1 MQEATTF
8 SVVEGREN
16 NHNTANR
23 NFKRMG
29 SEKYKLKWSRYES
42 NILSAFHSLLESETL
57 SDVTLFC
64 EGQTF
69 KAHRLVLAACST
81 HFESLFS
88 QTPINAPS
96 TNQFF
101 VILDGTRADD
111 LQILLHFM
119 YRGEAYLHQDRIN
132 SVLRT
137 AEALQVKGLSEGPR
151 GIELNNQNA
160 HGPGNNG
167 RSWSPHPQQ
176 PFVGDSPHH
185 QRHKKKDLD
194 DHSQMRERHHGSPP
208 PSMHSSTGEGMAQSY
223 YAPPPITREPFPM
236 YSGSIRSTSSYSR
249 TSRDDHR
256 DQPARFSPLPHNR
269 SKSPGPPPPPGRYPL
284 EKFNSPPHGPSGLL
298 PSSSVDLPSKEERDT
313 TPISV
318 VSAPEIYEGRSISRG
333 HDSDRPPSNKTDTH
347 SPEYERQTPTMS
359 SPLQKTGFPSDST
372 TDPASGAGPS
382 GLLRSAFKT
391 EEQNRLR
398 RSSDPGAPGMNNE
411 ADAGDRATPSD
422 DHRPKFPPEFRNV
435 RDDLSRMATSSPQGR
450 TNDMRMM
457 EDDARTQAAATSLE
471 QFRRLA
477 QAQEHLMPRRVHQG
491 GLSALVPGL
500 TASDYMRFAMPVRDP
515 DNGDPISGSGTKLK
529 CPFCERTY
537 GYETNLR
544 AHIRQRHQGIRVSC
558 PYCPRTFTRNNTV
571 RRHVQREHRHLAGR
585 IPTKFGSTRVMPD
598 PITSGVGAGNN
609 GGGAL
614 PHHAMP
620 PSPLRSGS
628 PIPTSSG
635 VGSGPG
641 SMDTSGMGKSPHP

>member
-1 MQEATTF
+1 
-8 SVVEGREN
+8 
-16 NHNTANR
+16 
-23 NFKRMG
+23 MG
-29 SEKYKLKWSRYES
+29 SEKYKLKWSKYES

-88 QTPINAPS
+88 QTSASAPPTTS
-96 TNQFF
+96 QFF
-101 VILDGTRADD
+101 VVLDGTRADD

-151 GIELNNQNA
+151 NIELNNQNA
-160 HGPGNNG
+160 HGSGNNG
-167 RSWSPHPQQ
+167 RSWSPLP
-176 PFVGDSPHH
+176 PFGGGNDANK
-185 QRHKKKDLD
+185 RLKKNEMDEPAHLRD
-194 DHSQMRERHHGSPP
+194 MRHHGSPSP
-208 PSMHSSTGEGMAQSY
+208 NLHSSGGGISPSSY

-236 YSGSIRSTSSYSR
+236 YSGALRNMSTYTR
-249 TSRDDHR
+249 GVRDEHP
-256 DQPARFSPLPHNR
+256 QHPPAHFTPPPANR
-269 SKSPGPPPPPGRYPL
+269 SKSPGPPPPPQQGRYSMD
-284 EKFNSPPHGPSGLL
+284 KFGSPPHGPSL
-298 PSSSVDLPSKEERDT
+298 PSSSVDLPAKDERDS

-318 VSAPEIYEGRSISRG
+318 MSAPEIYEGRSISRG
-333 HDSDRPPSNKTDTH
+333 HDSERPPSNKTDTH
-347 SPEYERQTPTMS
+347 SPDYERQTPTMS

-372 TDPASGAGPS
+372 TDTAAGPS
-382 GLLRSAFKT
+382 GLPRTAFKT
-391 EEQNRLR
+391 EDHHRLR
-398 RSSDPGAPGMNNE
+398 RSSDPGLNNE
-411 ADAGDRATPSD
+411 AEAGRATPD
-422 DHRPKFPPEFRNV
+422 DHNRPKFPPNFSNAREDIAR
-435 RDDLSRMATSSPQGR
+435 LTPSSPQGR
-450 TNDMRMM
+450 NNDLRMM
-457 EDDARTQAAATSLE
+457 EDEAARNQAATSLE

-477 QAQEHLMPRRVHQG
+477 QAQEHLMPRRVHQTS

-515 DNGDPISGSGTKLK
+515 DNGDAISGSGTKLK

-598 PITSGVGAGNN
+598 PITSGPGAV
-609 GGGAL
+609 GGAL
-614 PHHAMP
+614 SHHQMP
-620 PSPLRSGS
+620 PTSMGSGS

-635 VGSGPG
+635 LVGGPHP
-641 SMDTSGMGKSPHP
+641 MDTSGMGKAPHP